1 MTSVSGSF
9 ILTLMKGKILVV
21 DDERLIRWYLR
32 ENLEKAGYEVIEADG
47 GNVAVKAFSDSLPDI
62 VLLDL
67 NLPDISGIDVL
78 RTVRT
83 IDRDVP
89 VIIIT
94 AFGNIETAV
103 DAMRNGA
110 YDFIEKPFE
119 IEKLNIIIEK
129 ALENTFLRREVSRY
143 KAKSGDYNLEHIIGN
158 SPKIHDIRGIIRK
171 IAGGNTTTIL
181 LEGESGTGEDFIAR
195 VIHNE
200 SSRANKSFIDVNCAA
215 LPENLIESELFG
227 YERGAFTGASTP
239 KKGLFE
245 LANGGTIFLDEI
257 GDMNYNLQS
266 KLLKVIDNK
275 TFRRLGG
282 TTEITIDVRIIA
294 ATNRNLQAEVR
305 AGKFREDLYWRL
317 KVISLRL
324 PSLRERGDDILLLSN
339 HFIQHFNR
347 EFKKRV
353 RGLSPETRRLFLSY
367 RWPGNVRELKNIIER
382 AMILEN
388 EEYIT
393 PDHLPTEIAQDADI
407 IQSLPR
413 QRRSGEFDI
422 TIPEEGLDIEAV
434 ERELLKRALM
444 MAKGN
449 QSKAAR
455 LLNLGRDALR
465 YRMQKFGLTAEQIG
479 TE

>member
-1 MTSVSGSF
+1 
-9 ILTLMKGKILVV
+9 MKGKILVV

-32 ENLEKAGYEVIEADG
+32 ENLEKAGYEVIEADS
-47 GNVAVKAFSDSLPDI
+47 GNIAVKAFSDSLPDI

-78 RTVRT
+78 RTLRT
-83 IDRDVP
+83 IDRDAP

-94 AFGNIETAV
+94 AFGNVEAAV

-119 IEKLNIIIEK
+119 MEKLNIIIEK
-129 ALENTFLRREVSRY
+129 ALENIFLKREVSRY
-143 KAKSGDYNLEHIIGN
+143 KAKSGDYNLEHIIGD
-158 SPKIHDIRGIIRK
+158 SPAIRYIRGIIRK
-171 IAGGNTTTIL
+171 IAEANTTTIL
-181 LEGESGTGEDFIAR
+181 LEGESGTGKDFIAR

-200 SSRANKSFIDVNCAA
+200 SNRANKSFIDVNCAA

-282 TTEITIDVRIIA
+282 TAEITIDVRIIA
-294 ATNRNLQAEVR
+294 ATNMNLQAEVR

-324 PSLRERGDDILLLSN
+324 PSLRERGDDILLLSH
-339 HFIQHFNR
+339 HFIQHFNK

-367 RWPGNVRELKNIIER
+367 RWPGNVRELKNVIER
-382 AMILEN
+382 AMILED

-393 PDHLPTEIAQDADI
+393 PDHLPTEIAQDANI

-413 QRRSGEFDI
+413 RSSEFDI

-444 MAKGN
+444 IAKGN
-449 QSKAAR
+449 RSKAAR
-455 LLNLGRDALR
+455 LLNLGIDALR
-465 YRMQKFGLTAEQIG
+465 YRMQKFGLTTEKIG
-479 TE
+479 NE